1 MTEQEI
7 DIVVQH
13 LRVQAVHARW
23 LAGGGE
29 YQTTQNSRHWAN
41 AAKAFEEAAN
51 IMADPAAEIT
61 RLRAELA
68 EAREAVGGLVEAVRG
83 AFVMQNATPIGVDTG
98 EMLGSVWPMIQA
110 HDKAVKKGGGGAKA
124 GGDARPTGAL
134 PTEETGAKP

>member
-7 DIVVQH
+7 DIVVEH
-13 LRVQAVHARW
+13 LRVQAVHARS

-41 AAKAFEEAAN
+41 AARAFEEAAN

-68 EAREAVGGLVEAVRG
+68 EAREAVVVLAEGIKAAREQRTHEYKDGIVPGGPVWLRLETACRNI
-83 AFVMQNATPIGVDTG
+83 FNNPIAD
-98 EMLGSVWPMIQA
+98 A
-110 HDKAVKKGGGGAKA
+110 AVKKAGGGA
-124 GGDARPTGAL
+124 
-134 PTEETGAKP
+134 